1 MRRLPERRLLAASA
15 TGAGLARLE
24 PCPHFEMSERAP
36 DETIRIAVDGHEVVA
51 YSFGAGKE
59 TLLLAN
65 GGPGLPC
72 DYLREPHAQLADA
85 GFRVV
90 AWDQL
95 GCGQSDK
102 PLDPSLWTI
111 KRYAAETET
120 VRAALG
126 AGPVHLLGQSWGS
139 FLALEYA
146 LSYPD
151 GAKSL
156 IIANGAAD
164 IPHLLGEMRRLR
176 HALGPE
182 TEEMMQRHEAQGSLD
197 HPEYEAAITLLYRRH
212 ICRCDEWPAPLE
224 RTFASMNKAV
234 YGAMW
239 GANEYCVTGSLKGW
253 SRLADLPRITVP
265 TLVVSGMHDELVPE
279 SSGLIVQGIP
289 YAELASFT
297 NSSHMPFY
305 EEPDAYFARL
315 TKFLK
320 ANSGS

>member
-1 MRRLPERRLLAASA
+1 M
-15 TGAGLARLE
+15 
-24 PCPHFEMSERAP
+24 
-36 DETIRIAVDGHEVVA
+36 VA
-51 YSFGAGKE
+51 YSFGTGEE
-59 TLLLAN
+59 TLLIAN

-72 DYLREPHAQLADA
+72 DYVREPHARLAGA

-95 GCGQSDK
+95 GCGRSDK
-102 PLDPSLWTI
+102 PDDASLWTI
-111 KRYAAETET
+111 ERYAAETET

-126 AGPVHLLGQSWGS
+126 GGPVHLLGQSWGT

-146 LSYPD
+146 LAYPD
-151 GAKSL
+151 GLKSL

-176 HALGPE
+176 LALGPE

-212 ICRCDEWPAPLE
+212 ICRCDDWPAPLE
-224 RTFASMNKAV
+224 RTFAGMNQAV

-239 GANEYCVTGSLKGW
+239 GANEYCVTGNLKDW
-253 SRLADLPRITVP
+253 SRLADLGRINVP
-265 TLVVSGMHDELVPE
+265 TLVVTGMHDELVPE
-279 SSGLIVQGIP
+279 SSAMIVQGIP
-289 YAELASFT
+289 FAELASFA

-305 EEPDAYFARL
+305 EEPDAYFSRLEDFLDARR
-315 TKFLK
+315 
-320 ANSGS
+320 G

>member
-1 MRRLPERRLLAASA
+1 
-15 TGAGLARLE
+15 
-24 PCPHFEMSERAP
+24 MSERAP
-36 DETIRIAVDGHEVVA
+36 DETIRIAVDGHQVVA
-51 YSFGAGKE
+51 YSFGTGEE
-59 TLLLAN
+59 TLLIAN

-72 DYLREPHAQLADA
+72 DYVREPHARLAGA

-95 GCGQSDK
+95 GCGRSDK
-102 PLDPSLWTI
+102 PDDASLWTI
-111 KRYAAETET
+111 ERYAAETET

-126 AGPVHLLGQSWGS
+126 GGPVHLLGQSWGT

-146 LSYPD
+146 LAYPD
-151 GAKSL
+151 GLKSL

-176 HALGPE
+176 LALGPE

-212 ICRCDEWPAPLE
+212 ICRCDDWPAPLE
-224 RTFASMNKAV
+224 RTFAGMNQAV

-239 GANEYCVTGSLKGW
+239 GANEYCVTGNLKDW
-253 SRLADLPRITVP
+253 SRLADLGRINVP
-265 TLVVSGMHDELVPE
+265 TLVVTGMHDELVPE
-279 SSGLIVQGIP
+279 SSAMIVQGIP
-289 YAELASFT
+289 FAELASFA

-305 EEPDAYFARL
+305 EEPDAYFSRLEDFLDARR
-315 TKFLK
+315 
-320 ANSGS
+320 G

>member
-1 MRRLPERRLLAASA
+1 
-15 TGAGLARLE
+15 
-24 PCPHFEMSERAP
+24 MSERAP

-51 YSFGAGKE
+51 YSFGAGEE

-72 DYLREPHAQLADA
+72 DYLREPHARLADA

-95 GCGQSDK
+95 GCGRSDK
-102 PLDPSLWTI
+102 PDDASLWTI
-111 KRYAAETET
+111 ERYAAETET

-126 AGPVHLLGQSWGS
+126 GGPVHLLGQSWGT

-146 LSYPD
+146 LAYPD
-151 GAKSL
+151 GLKSL

-176 HALGPE
+176 LALGPE

-212 ICRCDEWPAPLE
+212 ICRCDDWPAPLE
-224 RTFASMNKAV
+224 RTFAGMNQAV

-239 GANEYCVTGSLKGW
+239 GANEYCVTGNLKDW
-253 SRLADLPRITVP
+253 SRLADLGRINVP
-265 TLVVSGMHDELVPE
+265 TLVVTGMHDELVPE
-279 SSGLIVQGIP
+279 SSAMIVQGIP
-289 YAELASFT
+289 FAELASFA

-305 EEPDAYFARL
+305 EEPDAYFSRLEDFLDARR
-315 TKFLK
+315 
-320 ANSGS
+320 G

>member
-1 MRRLPERRLLAASA
+1 
-15 TGAGLARLE
+15 
-24 PCPHFEMSERAP
+24 MSERAP
-36 DETIRIAVDGHEVVA
+36 DETIRIAVDGHAVVA
-51 YSFGAGKE
+51 YSFGAGDE

-72 DYLREPHAQLADA
+72 DYVREPHAQLADA

-102 PLDPSLWTI
+102 PDDASLWTI
-111 KRYAAETET
+111 ERYAAETET

-126 AGPVHLLGQSWGS
+126 AGPVHLLGQSWGT

-146 LSYPD
+146 LAYPD
-151 GAKSL
+151 GTKSL

-182 TEEMMQRHEAQGSLD
+182 TEEMMQRHEAEGSLD

-212 ICRCDEWPAPLE
+212 ICRCEVWPAPLE
-224 RTFASMNKAV
+224 RTFAGLNRAV
-234 YGAMW
+234 YEAMW
-239 GANEYCVTGSLKGW
+239 GANEYYVTGSLKGW
-253 SRLADLPRITVP
+253 SRLADLERITAP
-265 TLVVSGMHDELVPE
+265 TLVVTGMHDELVPE
-279 SSGLIVQGIP
+279 SSGLIVRGI
-289 YAELASFT
+289 AGARLASFA

-305 EEPDAYFARL
+305 EEPEAYFARL
-315 TKFLK
+315 REFLT
-320 ANSGS
+320 ANSGD